1 MNECVDIFMSKSI
14 IIVEDEISIMKAMS
28 IKLQNAGFQVEGA
41 KEANEFFEKKGK
53 KKFDLILLDLM
64 LPKISGFEV
73 LEKLRKEKNKVPVM
87 VASNLSQEEDKKR
100 AQDLGAVDYI
110 VKSDTSLNQIVE
122 KIQSFLEK

>member
-1 MNECVDIFMSKSI
+1 MSKSI